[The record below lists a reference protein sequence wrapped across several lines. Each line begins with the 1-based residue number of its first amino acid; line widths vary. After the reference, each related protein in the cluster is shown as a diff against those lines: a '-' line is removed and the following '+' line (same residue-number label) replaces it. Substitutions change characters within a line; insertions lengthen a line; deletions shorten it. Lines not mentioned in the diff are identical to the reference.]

1 MCRQVCF
8 SFYLLV
14 CLVVTVTLSQSTTL
28 TELDE
33 SGGGSPSSP
42 SLASAATNYDDNYDE
57 EEDGGDDVINVDPKK
72 EAGNVGKPQRTATLS
87 FVKELK
93 NVTKEAGDFLKL
105 KCDVT
110 GSIPASSIQV
120 KSYQTLNVFVE
131 KNLKL

>member
-1 MCRQVCF
+1 MGRKFCF
-8 SFYLLV
+8 SFCLLF
-14 CLVVTVTLSQSTTL
+14 CLTGTVTLSQSTL

-33 SGGGSPSSP
+33 SGGGSPSP

-57 EEDGGDDVINVDPKK
+57 EEDGDDVINVDPKK
-72 EAGNVGKPQRTATLS
+72 DTGNVGKPHRAATLS

-110 GSIPASSIQV
+110 GSIPANSIQV
-120 KSYQTLNVFVE
+120 KKLFQTPH
-131 KNLKL
+131 